1 MFLDRFW
8 IPSGVD
14 FGVEFG
20 VPCEVILDS
29 CWIRTV
35 WTRKVWTRKF
45 RTRKFCTRKFWT
57 LSTVLPIDMFW
68 AMSSL
73 WIVLD
78 PFSQVSDGNNA
89 ILILRRLSFIK
100 RDLFCLR
107 HS

>member
-20 VPCEVILDS
+20 VPCEEILDS
-29 CWIRTV
+29 FWTRKV

-45 RTRKFCTRKFWT
+45 WTRKVWTRKFWI
-57 LSTVLPIDMFW
+57 LSTVLLIAMCW

-78 PFSQVSDGNNA
+78 PFSQASDGDNA

>member
-1 MFLDRFW
+1 MFRDRFW
-8 IPSGVD
+8 SPSGVD

-29 CWIRTV
+29 FWTRKV

-45 RTRKFCTRKFWT
+45 WTRKVWTRKFWT
-57 LSTVLPIDMFW
+57 LSTVLLIDMFW

-78 PFSQVSDGNNA
+78 PFSQVSDGDNA

>member
-1 MFLDRFW
+1 MFRDRFW
-8 IPSGVD
+8 SPSGVD

-20 VPCEVILDS
+20 VPCGVILES
-29 CWIRTV
+29 FWTRKV

-45 RTRKFCTRKFWT
+45 WTRKVWTRKFWT
-57 LSTVLPIDMFW
+57 LSTVLLIDMFW